1 MPTIVINTPQT
12 VRPYKGTT
20 SWWSFRDN
28 FNRIAT
34 VNGWNADAIKAQHL
48 MISLE
53 GSAAEILKDIDEQS
67 PTLYQDIWRALSKR
81 FGEVDEQR

>member
-1 MPTIVINTPQT
+1 MIN
-12 VRPYKGTT
+12 
-20 SWWSFRDN
+20 
-28 FNRIAT
+28 
-34 VNGWNADAIKAQHL
+34 
-48 MISLE
+48 LE

>member
-1 MPTIVINTPQT
+1 M
-12 VRPYKGTT
+12 
-20 SWWSFRDN
+20 
-28 FNRIAT
+28 
-34 VNGWNADAIKAQHL
+34 VNGWNTDAIKAQHL

-81 FGEVDEQR
+81 FGEVDEQRESMKRFEQRKQNDGEVPKIGFW